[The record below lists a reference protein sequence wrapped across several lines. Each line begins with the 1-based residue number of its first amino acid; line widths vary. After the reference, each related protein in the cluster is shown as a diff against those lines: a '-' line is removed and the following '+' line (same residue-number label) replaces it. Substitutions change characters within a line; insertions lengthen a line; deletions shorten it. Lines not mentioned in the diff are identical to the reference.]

1 MAGPPPP
8 PGPPPPSLGS
18 SKPPVAAMPIDR
30 NALLSS
36 IRQGASLKKTE
47 TDDRSAPKV
56 GGGVVENGSAAK
68 PSMSAPAV
76 PKPSAPSG
84 GMDLNSMLQNAF
96 NAKKMHAAESSV
108 SSDIRNEIKLPSAPA
123 ISSIVPGIPPPL
135 PNSSPS
141 APPLPDSAPSAPP
154 LPDSAPS
161 APPLPDSAPSAPPL
175 PDSAPSAPPL
185 PNSAPSAPPL
195 PNAIPSIPPPLPS
208 STPGIPPPNVHSSAP
223 VTRNTPPANPLAGG
237 LPFLAEIQK
246 KRDDSHVI
254 DETKVPKTSETVSSN
269 LKHED
274 RNTGIPAAPPLP
286 SSIPKAPELPSG
298 MTAAP
303 PLPSNMPSA
312 PPLPT
317 SIPKAPEL
325 PSGMPSA
332 PPLPTSIPKAPE
344 LPSSIPKAP
353 ELPSSIPKA
362 PELPSSI
369 PKAPELPSSIPKAPE
384 LPSSIPKAPELPSSI
399 PKAPE
404 LPSSIPKAPGLPT
417 GIPTPAANPLAGGLP
432 FLAEIQRKRDD
443 SHVVDEKDVA
453 AVSKKGASSLTPH
466 EPKLSTGMGNQRV
479 PSIPPPL
486 QHSAPSVPSM
496 PPPVQHS
503 APSVPNMPPPVQHNA
518 QSIPPPIQ
526 QTTIKTAPSHI
537 PSSATSS
544 SKKAPPPPPAVEPAT
559 TGNYKTRLFSDGT
572 STTETTSLR
581 EGRPNE
587 QLTDSTSYLNKAG
600 MKNKLS
606 DIEIPENSRFKWLT
620 KDEMPLPRPFTRKTK
635 LYPSGRGSS
644 VPLNLKIYD

>member
-1 MAGPPPP
+1 MSYALSQKHNDLTTQ
-8 PGPPPPSLGS
+8 SLTIEGDEVVEYILQEQLRERHS
-18 SKPPVAAMPIDR
+18 ICCIASENVTTTQIWEAS
-30 NALLSS
+30 SS
-36 IRQGASLKKTE
+36 ICNNKY
-47 TDDRSAPKV
+47 
-56 GGGVVENGSAAK
+56 
-68 PSMSAPAV
+68 
-76 PKPSAPSG
+76 
-84 GMDLNSMLQNAF
+84 
-96 NAKKMHAAESSV
+96 AEGY
-108 SSDIRNEIKLPSAPA
+108 P
-123 ISSIVPGIPPPL
+123 
-135 PNSSPS
+135 
-141 APPLPDSAPSAPP
+141 APSAPP
-154 LPDSAPS
+154 LPN
-161 APPLPDSAPSAPPL
+161 
-175 PDSAPSAPPL
+175 SAPSAPPL

-208 STPGIPPPNVHSSAP
+208 STPGIPPPNVNSSAP
-223 VTRNTPPANPLAGG
+223 VTRNTQPANPLAGG

-298 MTAAP
+298 MSAAP
-303 PLPSNMPSA
+303 PLPSNMPTAPPLPSSMPSA
-312 PPLPT
+312 PPLPS

-332 PPLPTSIPKAPE
+332 PPLPSSIPKAPE
-344 LPSSIPKAP
+344 LPSSIPSSIPKAP

-369 PKAPELPSSIPKAPE
+369 PKAPELPSGMPSVPP
-384 LPSSIPKAPELPSSI
+384 LPTSI

-479 PSIPPPL
+479 PSIPPPMQHNAPSVPSMPPPMQHNAPSVPSMPPSMQHNAPSVPSMPPPL
-486 QHSAPSVPSM
+486 QHSAPSVPNMPPPVQHSAPSVPSM
-496 PPPVQHS
+496 PPPVQH
-503 APSVPNMPPPVQHNA
+503 NA
-518 QSIPPPIQ
+518 QSIPSSIQ
-526 QTTIKTAPSHI
+526 QTTIKTASSHI
-537 PSSATSS
+537 PSSSTSS

-600 MKNKLS
+600 MKNKLG

-620 KDEMPLPRPFTRKTK
+620 KDEMPLPRPFARKTK

>member
-18 SKPPVAAMPIDR
+18 SKPPAAAMPIDR

-56 GGGVVENGSAAK
+56 GGGVVENGYTAK

-123 ISSIVPGIPPPL
+123 IPSVVPGIPPPL
-135 PNSSPS
+135 PNST
-141 APPLPDSAPSAPP
+141 
-154 LPDSAPS
+154 
-161 APPLPDSAPSAPPL
+161 
-175 PDSAPSAPPL
+175 PSAPPL

-195 PNAIPSIPPPLPS
+195 PS
-208 STPGIPPPNVHSSAP
+208 STPGIPPPNVNSSAP

-254 DETKVPKTSETVSSN
+254 DETKVPKTSETGSSN

-298 MTAAP
+298 MSAAP
-303 PLPSNMPSA
+303 PLPSNMPTA
-312 PPLPT
+312 PPLP
-317 SIPKAPEL
+317 S
-325 PSGMPSA
+325 SMPSV
-332 PPLPTSIPKAPE
+332 PPLPT
-344 LPSSIPKAP
+344 
-353 ELPSSIPKA
+353 
-362 PELPSSI
+362 
-369 PKAPELPSSIPKAPE
+369 
-384 LPSSIPKAPELPSSI
+384 SI

-417 GIPTPAANPLAGGLP
+417 GIQTPAANPLAGGLP

-479 PSIPPPL
+479 PSIPPPM
-486 QHSAPSVPSM
+486 QHNAPSVPSM
-496 PPPVQHS
+496 PPPLQHS
-503 APSVPNMPPPVQHNA
+503 APSVPNMPPPVQHSAPSVPSMPPTVQHNA
-518 QSIPPPIQ
+518 QSIPSSIQ

-537 PSSATSS
+537 SSSATSS

-600 MKNKLS
+600 MKNKLG

-620 KDEMPLPRPFTRKTK
+620 KDEMPLPRPFARKTK

>member
-18 SKPPVAAMPIDR
+18 SKPPAAAMPIDR

-123 ISSIVPGIPPPL
+123 IPSVVPGIPPPL
-135 PNSSPS
+135 PNST
-141 APPLPDSAPSAPP
+141 
-154 LPDSAPS
+154 
-161 APPLPDSAPSAPPL
+161 
-175 PDSAPSAPPL
+175 PSAPPL

-208 STPGIPPPNVHSSAP
+208 STPGIPPPNVNSSAP

-269 LKHED
+269 VKHED

-298 MTAAP
+298 MSAAP
-303 PLPSNMPSA
+303 PLPSNMPTA
-312 PPLPT
+312 PPLP
-317 SIPKAPEL
+317 S
-325 PSGMPSA
+325 SMPSV
-332 PPLPTSIPKAPE
+332 PPLPT
-344 LPSSIPKAP
+344 
-353 ELPSSIPKA
+353 
-362 PELPSSI
+362 
-369 PKAPELPSSIPKAPE
+369 
-384 LPSSIPKAPELPSSI
+384 SI

-417 GIPTPAANPLAGGLP
+417 GIQTPAANPLAGGLP

-479 PSIPPPL
+479 PSIPPPMQHNAPSVPSMPPPMQHNAPSVPSMPPPL
-486 QHSAPSVPSM
+486 QHSAPSVPNMPPPVQHSAPSVPSM
-496 PPPVQHS
+496 PPPVQH
-503 APSVPNMPPPVQHNA
+503 NA
-518 QSIPPPIQ
+518 QSIPSSIQ

-600 MKNKLS
+600 MKNKLG

-620 KDEMPLPRPFTRKTK
+620 KDEMPLPRPFARKTK

>member
-18 SKPPVAAMPIDR
+18 SKPPAAAMPIDR

-96 NAKKMHAAESSV
+96 NAKKMHATESSV

-123 ISSIVPGIPPPL
+123 IPSVVPGIPPPL
-135 PNSSPS
+135 PNSTPS
-141 APPLPDSAPSAPP
+141 APPI
-154 LPDSAPS
+154 
-161 APPLPDSAPSAPPL
+161 

-208 STPGIPPPNVHSSAP
+208 STPGIPPPNVNSSAP

-254 DETKVPKTSETVSSN
+254 DETKVPKTSETGSSN

-298 MTAAP
+298 MSAAP
-303 PLPSNMPSA
+303 PLPSNMPTA
-312 PPLPT
+312 PPLP
-317 SIPKAPEL
+317 S
-325 PSGMPSA
+325 SMPSV
-332 PPLPTSIPKAPE
+332 PPLPT
-344 LPSSIPKAP
+344 
-353 ELPSSIPKA
+353 
-362 PELPSSI
+362 
-369 PKAPELPSSIPKAPE
+369 
-384 LPSSIPKAPELPSSI
+384 SI

-479 PSIPPPL
+479 PSIPPPMQHNAPSVPSMPPPL
-486 QHSAPSVPSM
+486 QHSAPSVPNMPPPVQHSAPSVPSM
-496 PPPVQHS
+496 PPPVQH
-503 APSVPNMPPPVQHNA
+503 NT
-518 QSIPPPIQ
+518 QSIHSPIQ

-600 MKNKLS
+600 MKNKLG

-620 KDEMPLPRPFTRKTK
+620 KDEMPLPRPFARKTK

>member
-18 SKPPVAAMPIDR
+18 SKPPAAAMPIDR

-56 GGGVVENGSAAK
+56 GGGVVENGYTAK

-123 ISSIVPGIPPPL
+123 IPSVVPGIPPPL
-135 PNSSPS
+135 PNSTPS
-141 APPLPDSAPSAPP
+141 APPLPNSTPSAPP
-154 LPDSAPS
+154 I
-161 APPLPDSAPSAPPL
+161 PDSAPSAPPL

-208 STPGIPPPNVHSSAP
+208 STPGIPPPNVNSSAP

-254 DETKVPKTSETVSSN
+254 DETKVPKTSETGSSN

-298 MTAAP
+298 MSAAP
-303 PLPSNMPSA
+303 PLPSNMPTA
-312 PPLPT
+312 PPLP
-317 SIPKAPEL
+317 S
-325 PSGMPSA
+325 SMPSV
-332 PPLPTSIPKAPE
+332 PPLPT
-344 LPSSIPKAP
+344 
-353 ELPSSIPKA
+353 
-362 PELPSSI
+362 
-369 PKAPELPSSIPKAPE
+369 
-384 LPSSIPKAPELPSSI
+384 SI

-417 GIPTPAANPLAGGLP
+417 GIQTPAANPLAGGLP

-479 PSIPPPL
+479 PSIPPPM
-486 QHSAPSVPSM
+486 QHNAPSVPSM

-503 APSVPNMPPPVQHNA
+503 APSVPSMPPPVQHNA
-518 QSIPPPIQ
+518 QSIPSPIQ
-526 QTTIKTAPSHI
+526 QTTNKTAPSHI
-537 PSSATSS
+537 SSSATSS

-600 MKNKLS
+600 MKNKLG

-620 KDEMPLPRPFTRKTK
+620 KDEMPLPRPFARKTK

>member
-18 SKPPVAAMPIDR
+18 SKPPAAAMPIDR

-56 GGGVVENGSAAK
+56 GGGVVENGYTAK

-123 ISSIVPGIPPPL
+123 IPSVVPGIPPPL
-135 PNSSPS
+135 PNSTPS
-141 APPLPDSAPSAPP
+141 APPI
-154 LPDSAPS
+154 
-161 APPLPDSAPSAPPL
+161 

-208 STPGIPPPNVHSSAP
+208 STPGIPPPNVNSSAP

-269 LKHED
+269 VKHED

-298 MTAAP
+298 MSAAP
-303 PLPSNMPSA
+303 PLPSNMPTA
-312 PPLPT
+312 PPLP
-317 SIPKAPEL
+317 S
-325 PSGMPSA
+325 SMPSV

-353 ELPSSIPKA
+353 EIPSGMPSVPPLPT
-362 PELPSSI
+362 
-369 PKAPELPSSIPKAPE
+369 
-384 LPSSIPKAPELPSSI
+384 SI

-417 GIPTPAANPLAGGLP
+417 GIQTPAANPLAGGLP

-479 PSIPPPL
+479 PSIPPPM
-486 QHSAPSVPSM
+486 QHNAPSVPSM

-503 APSVPNMPPPVQHNA
+503 APSVPSMPPPVQHNA
-518 QSIPPPIQ
+518 QSIPSSIQ

-600 MKNKLS
+600 MKNKLG

-620 KDEMPLPRPFTRKTK
+620 KDEMPLPRPFARKTK

>member
-18 SKPPVAAMPIDR
+18 SKPPAAAMPIDR

-123 ISSIVPGIPPPL
+123 IPSVVPGIPPPL
-135 PNSSPS
+135 PNSTPS
-141 APPLPDSAPSAPP
+141 APPI
-154 LPDSAPS
+154 
-161 APPLPDSAPSAPPL
+161 

-208 STPGIPPPNVHSSAP
+208 STPGIPPPNVNSSAP

-269 LKHED
+269 VKHED

-298 MTAAP
+298 MSAAP
-303 PLPSNMPSA
+303 PLPSNMP
-312 PPLPT
+312 T
-317 SIPKAPEL
+317 APEI
-325 PSGMPSA
+325 PSGMPSV

-353 ELPSSIPKA
+353 EIPSGMPSVPPLPT
-362 PELPSSI
+362 
-369 PKAPELPSSIPKAPE
+369 
-384 LPSSIPKAPELPSSI
+384 SI

-479 PSIPPPL
+479 PSIPPPMQHNAPSVPSMPPPVQHNAPSVPNMPPPV

-496 PPPVQHS
+496 PPPVQH
-503 APSVPNMPPPVQHNA
+503 NA
-518 QSIPPPIQ
+518 QSIPSSIQ

-600 MKNKLS
+600 MKNKLG

-620 KDEMPLPRPFTRKTK
+620 KDEMPLPRPFARKTK

>member
-18 SKPPVAAMPIDR
+18 SKPPAAAMPIDR

-56 GGGVVENGSAAK
+56 GGGVVENGYTAK

-96 NAKKMHAAESSV
+96 NAKKMHATESSV

-123 ISSIVPGIPPPL
+123 IPSVVPGIPPPL
-135 PNSSPS
+135 PNST
-141 APPLPDSAPSAPP
+141 
-154 LPDSAPS
+154 
-161 APPLPDSAPSAPPL
+161 
-175 PDSAPSAPPL
+175 PSAPPL

-195 PNAIPSIPPPLPS
+195 PS
-208 STPGIPPPNVHSSAP
+208 STPGIPPPNVNSSAP

-254 DETKVPKTSETVSSN
+254 DETKVPKTSETGSSN

-298 MTAAP
+298 MSAAP
-303 PLPSNMPSA
+303 PLPSNMP
-312 PPLPT
+312 T
-317 SIPKAPEL
+317 APEI

-332 PPLPTSIPKAPE
+332 PPLPT
-344 LPSSIPKAP
+344 
-353 ELPSSIPKA
+353 
-362 PELPSSI
+362 
-369 PKAPELPSSIPKAPE
+369 
-384 LPSSIPKAPELPSSI
+384 SI

-479 PSIPPPL
+479 PSIPPPMQHNAPSVPSMPPPL
-486 QHSAPSVPSM
+486 QHSAPSVPNMPPPVQHSAPSVPSM
-496 PPPVQHS
+496 PPPVQH
-503 APSVPNMPPPVQHNA
+503 NA
-518 QSIPPPIQ
+518 QSIPSPIQ
-526 QTTIKTAPSHI
+526 QTTNKTAPSHI
-537 PSSATSS
+537 SSSATSS

-600 MKNKLS
+600 MKNKLG

-620 KDEMPLPRPFTRKTK
+620 KDEMPLPRPFARKTK

>member
-18 SKPPVAAMPIDR
+18 SKPPAAAMPIDR

-96 NAKKMHAAESSV
+96 NAKKMHATESSV

-123 ISSIVPGIPPPL
+123 IPSVVPGIPPPL
-135 PNSSPS
+135 PNSTPS
-141 APPLPDSAPSAPP
+141 APPLPNLAPGIPPPLPNSTPSAPP
-154 LPDSAPS
+154 LPNSTPS
-161 APPLPDSAPSAPPL
+161 APPIPDSAPSAPPL

-195 PNAIPSIPPPLPS
+195 PS
-208 STPGIPPPNVHSSAP
+208 STPGIPPPNVNSSAP

-269 LKHED
+269 VKHED

-298 MTAAP
+298 MSAAP
-303 PLPSNMPSA
+303 PLPSNMP
-312 PPLPT
+312 T
-317 SIPKAPEL
+317 APEI

-353 ELPSSIPKA
+353 
-362 PELPSSI
+362 
-369 PKAPELPSSIPKAPE
+369 
-384 LPSSIPKAPELPSSI
+384 
-399 PKAPE
+399 
-404 LPSSIPKAPGLPT
+404 GLPT
-417 GIPTPAANPLAGGLP
+417 GIQTPAANPLAGGLP

-479 PSIPPPL
+479 PSIPPPM
-486 QHSAPSVPSM
+486 QHNAPSVPSM
-496 PPPVQHS
+496 PPPMQHNAPSVPSMPPPLQHS
-503 APSVPNMPPPVQHNA
+503 APSVPNMPPPVQHSAPSVPSMPPTVQHNA
-518 QSIPPPIQ
+518 QSIPSSIQ

-600 MKNKLS
+600 MKNKLG

-620 KDEMPLPRPFTRKTK
+620 KDEMPLPRPFARKTK